1 MNPSMEAS
9 EEPVSNMQ
17 GPIDYE
23 RIEDATG
30 GDREFLEEL
39 VEIFLTDA
47 SERVEEL
54 KDALSRGEAET
65 FSRTAHKL
73 KGSSANM
80 GAVRLTDIARDMEN
94 LGKTSSLNGAEA
106 LMEPLQEELVR
117 VRETLQQMLN

>member
-1 MNPSMEAS
+1 MIK
-9 EEPVSNMQ
+9 MQ

-39 VEIFLTDA
+39 VDIFLTDA
-47 SERVEEL
+47 DERVEEL
-54 KDALSRGEAET
+54 KDALSKGEADA

-80 GAVRLTDIARDMEN
+80 GAVRLTDIARDMES
-94 LGKTSSLNGAEA
+94 LGKTESLSGAHE
-106 LMEPLQEELVR
+106 LMQPLQEELVL
-117 VRETLQQMLN
+117 VRQTLQEMLQ

>member
-1 MNPSMEAS
+1 MIK
-9 EEPVSNMQ
+9 MQ

-39 VEIFLTDA
+39 VDIFLTDA
-47 SERVEEL
+47 DERVEEL
-54 KDALSRGEAET
+54 KDALSKGEADT

-80 GAVRLTDIARDMEN
+80 GAVRLTDIAKDMEQ
-94 LGKTSSLNGAEA
+94 LGKTASLSGAEA
-106 LMEPLQEELVR
+106 LMQPLQDELIR
-117 VRETLQQMLN
+117 VRETLEQMLQ

>member
-1 MNPSMEAS
+1 
-9 EEPVSNMQ
+9 MQ

-39 VEIFLTDA
+39 VDIFLADA
-47 SERVEEL
+47 AQRIEEL
-54 KDALSRGEAET
+54 KDALQKGEAEN

-80 GAVRLTDIARDMEN
+80 GAVRLTDIASNMEG
-94 LGKTSSLNGAEA
+94 LGKSSALDDAQA
-106 LMEPLQEELVR
+106 LMQPLQEELGR
-117 VRETLQQMLN
+117 VRDTLQKMLD

>member
-1 MNPSMEAS
+1 
-9 EEPVSNMQ
+9 MQ
-17 GPIDYE
+17 IEGPIDYE

-39 VEIFLTDA
+39 VQIFLTDA
-47 SERVEEL
+47 DERIEEL
-54 KDALSRGEAET
+54 KDALLKGEAES

-80 GAVRLTDIARDMEN
+80 GAVRLTDIARDMESI
-94 LGKTSSLNGAEA
+94 GRSASLNGAVE

-117 VRETLQQMLN
+117 VRDTLRSMLA

>member
-1 MNPSMEAS
+1 MT
-9 EEPVSNMQ
+9 MQ
-17 GPIDYE
+17 SPIDYE

-39 VEIFLTDA
+39 VDIFLTDA
-47 SERVEEL
+47 AERIIEL
-54 KDALSRGEAET
+54 REALASGEAES

-94 LGKTSSLNGAEA
+94 LGKSASLNGAEE
-106 LMEPLQEELVR
+106 LMEPLQQELVR
-117 VRETLQQMLN
+117 VRETLQNMLT